1 MDFGA
6 WLKEWAV
13 PLSAGITLLA
23 VFVALGIGI
32 ASIRHTQSLRKKER
46 RERLLNEIIDWAL
59 DSAKPKY
66 ALALT
71 SQDYTLS
78 EEDQRTITQVAQAS
92 NTHMLIV
99 RGNYIAKIAPIFTQ
113 DLSTAV
119 ENVRKNLEEHSELI
133 YDWIKG
139 KSTPEAIGTHN
150 NTVGQSANKVIEE
163 ATQLKTQDKS

>member
-1 MDFGA
+1 MKD
-6 WLKEWAV
+6 WAQV
-13 PLSAGITLLA
+13 IGAGITLLA
-23 VFVALGIGI
+23 VLVALGIGI
-32 ASIRHTQSLRKKER
+32 ASILHTQSMQKKER

-71 SQDYTLS
+71 SLDYTLS
-78 EEDQRTITQVAQAS
+78 EEDQRTIIQVAQAS
-92 NTHMLIV
+92 NTHILIV
-99 RGNYIAKIAPIFTQ
+99 RGNYIAKIALIFTQ

-133 YDWIKG
+133 DDWIKG

-163 ATQLKTQDKS
+163 AVKLKTQDIS